1 VVKSKAAWAA
11 AAKLLVK
18 NTPHTINAAD
28 SAAVIQNTDP
38 VWENILC
45 IGEPSFPNT
54 TRADWNNG
62 GCILAT
68 SQHRFKYRML
78 EDETSYAEE

>member
-1 VVKSKAAWAA
+1 MVKSKAAWAA

-18 NTPHTINAAD
+18 NTPQATNAAD

-45 IGEPSFPNT
+45 MPCIREPSFPNT
-54 TRADWNNG
+54 TRAKWNNG
-62 GCILAT
+62 GCVLAA
-68 SQHRFKYRML
+68 SLFHCKYCMR
-78 EDETSYAEE
+78 